1 MLRQHLRLESG
12 SGEER
17 PPRRAFA
24 ARRLPEV
31 ADIRKRV
38 HPHGLRHTHAAELR
52 QEGFDIGIIR
62 KHLGHRDISTTARY
76 LDHVAPWA
84 VVEAVAARWVE
95 SPRLA
100 ESVAGFP
107 NLR

>member
-1 MLRQHLRLESG
+1 MVRGAPQSIGRCNRWLRRG
-12 SGEER
+12 TPAG
-17 PPRRAFA
+17 
-24 ARRLPEV
+24 
-31 ADIRKRV
+31 
-38 HPHGLRHTHAAELR
+38 GLA
-52 QEGFDIGIIR
+52 GGDIGIIS
-62 KHLGHRDISTTARY
+62 KHLGHRDNSTTARY

-100 ESVAGFP
+100 ENVAGFP

>member
-1 MLRQHLRLESG
+1 MCWGRGGRWDGG
-12 SGEER
+12 SWG
-17 PPRRAFA
+17 
-24 ARRLPEV
+24 
-31 ADIRKRV
+31 
-38 HPHGLRHTHAAELR
+38 
-52 QEGFDIGIIR
+52 DIGIIS
-62 KHLGHRDISTTARY
+62 KHLGHRDISATARY